1 MRMHDHSARFV
12 PACLL
17 LIFGF
22 AWAAPAQADIT
33 YSGRAFAAF
42 VNVPTLSVGPQFIS
56 DTGELPPSGGVKSTD
71 FAAGGGPGV
80 LNANLLV
87 ASTSGRNIVAR
98 RAASLA
104 EVVGLPGNA
113 RPGTSSLARAA

>member
-56 DTGELPPSGGVKSTD
+56 DTGELPPSGGIKSAE
-71 FAAGGGPGV
+71 FATIAGRGV
-80 LNANLLV
+80 LNANLLA
-87 ASTSGRNIVAR
+87 ASTSGANSAAR
-98 RAASLA
+98 RAASRA
-104 EVVGLPGNA
+104 EVVVVPQK
-113 RPGTSSLARAA
+113 AAHAAAS